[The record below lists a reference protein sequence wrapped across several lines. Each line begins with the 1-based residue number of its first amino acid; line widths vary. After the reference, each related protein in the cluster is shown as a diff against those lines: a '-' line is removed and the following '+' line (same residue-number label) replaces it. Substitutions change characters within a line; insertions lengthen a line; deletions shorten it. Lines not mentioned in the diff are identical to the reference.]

1 MKIKQAKF
9 IISSPNLAL
18 CPDLNLPEFAL
29 LGRSN
34 VGKSSFINALTRN
47 GKLAKTSNKPGKTRL
62 INLFQ
67 INEDFVIADLPG
79 YGYAKVSQ
87 STQAEWQKNLEQ
99 YLLKREALK
108 STIQFIDAR
117 HEIQKNDFQMND
129 WLKVNSVPVF
139 AIMTKCDYISRN
151 EVFTKTKKIEKYFG
165 CKCLPFSV
173 KNSMYNDEILKHI
186 ESLFWFW
193 NFEEE
198 YWSANRKV

>member
-1 MKIKQAKF
+1 MKIRQAKF
-9 IISSPNLAL
+9 IISSPNLKL
-18 CPDLNLPEFAL
+18 CPELNLPEFAL

-34 VGKSSFINALTRN
+34 VGKSSFINALAKN

-87 STQAEWQKNLEQ
+87 SVQAEWQKNLEE
-99 YLLKREALK
+99 YLLKRDVLK
-108 STIQFIDAR
+108 SAIQFIDAR

-139 AIMTKCDYISRN
+139 AVMTKCDYISRN

-165 CKCLPFSV
+165 CACLPFSV
-173 KNSMYNDEILKHI
+173 KNSMYNDEILKYI
-186 ESLFWFW
+186 EGLL
-193 NFEEE
+193 
-198 YWSANRKV
+198 